1 MPKLSRM
8 PRLTRM
14 SRLSV
19 SSLALMI
26 ALPAMA
32 QDGGETEVL
41 LDEIVVTAN
50 REATRISETGA
61 SVKIVNQ
68 EDLRAGGDAG
78 IAGYFRRLAGFTV
91 NTRGTIGTQ
100 AGLLIRG
107 ASQNYLGATIDGIDV
122 TDPSNTQVAF
132 DFGQLMTAGIGR
144 VEVLKG
150 SQSALYGAGAVGG
163 VVSIETLRPTK
174 DGLHQEI
181 SAEAGSFNTA
191 SLAYSLTF
199 RNDTTELAATLS
211 HIQTDGFSNA
221 AESEGNTEADG
232 FKNDRLSFYAAR
244 TLDNGAKLGVNG
256 FVEQSESDYDPA
268 FYMPA
273 TSIGLLNAPASDLI
287 SLGDGATSD
296 EVLTRNSLGLRAFLE
311 TSTGAVDHKASI
323 SAFRIRRDYYENE
336 ALGFGY
342 DTNGSLFDFSDDFY
356 TSVVQTVVET
366 GYIGT
371 RLKAE
376 YQAGFDSLGG
386 RVVLGFDALTERLE
400 QSGYF
405 GSSDNSTQRAG
416 AFGEYSTT
424 LASGAEVA
432 LSGRV
437 DNHSLFGA
445 LPTMRVAVLQ
455 PLSGDVLLRMQAGT
469 GYRAPSNFELY
480 SAFGATSLQ
489 AENSSS
495 ADIGLEVT
503 TQNGSILR
511 GTAFFLAVDNLIDYD
526 FNSTICPAAQGPT
539 GQPGCYDQVNG
550 TSIRRGLELEAELN
564 LDDDLKMDAAYTYT
578 DSQTNASTA
587 WAQIPR
593 HQVSLG
599 LTGSL
604 TDSVTGRVDLVSA
617 FNRPNWGDGTAAPD
631 FTVVNATIAR
641 DFGNGTEAYLRI
653 ENLTDEQY
661 QLVQRYGTSGRAVYA
676 GIRASF

>member
-1 MPKLSRM
+1 
-8 PRLTRM
+8 M

-19 SSLALMI
+19 SLLALLI
-26 ALPAMA
+26 AMPAAA
-32 QDGGETEVL
+32 QDGGETDVL

-50 REATRISETGA
+50 REATRLSETGA
-61 SVKIVNQ
+61 SVKIVTQ
-68 EDLRAGGDAG
+68 EDLRASGDAG
-78 IAGYFRRLAGFTV
+78 LAGYFRRLSGFTV

-132 DFGQLMTAGIGR
+132 DFGQLTTAGIGR

-191 SLAYSLTF
+191 SLTYSLAF
-199 RNDTTELAATLS
+199 RNASTELAATLS
-211 HIQTDGFSNA
+211 HVQTDGFSNA

-244 TLDNGAKLGVNG
+244 VLDNGAKLGVNG

-273 TSIGLLNAPASDLI
+273 SSIGLPNVPASDQI

-296 EVLTRNSLGLRAFLE
+296 EVLTRNSLGLRAFYE
-311 TSTGAVDHKASI
+311 TSTGAVDHKASL

-342 DTNGSLFDFSDDFY
+342 NIANPIDFTDDFY
-356 TSVVQTVVET
+356 TSVVETVVET

-371 RLKAE
+371 RLKAD
-376 YQAGFDSLGG
+376 YQAGFDGLGG
-386 RVVLGFDALTERLE
+386 RVVLGFDALSERLQ

-405 GSSDNSTQRAG
+405 GSADNSTQRLG
-416 AFGEYSTT
+416 LFGEYSTT

-432 LSGRV
+432 VSGRV
-437 DNHSLFGA
+437 DNHSLFGT

-455 PLSGDVLLRMQAGT
+455 PVFGDTVLRMQAGT

-489 AENSSS
+489 AEHSSS
-495 ADIGLEVT
+495 ADIGLETT
-503 TQNGSILR
+503 TQNGSVLR
-511 GTAFFLAVDNLIDYD
+511 GTVFFLAVDNLIDYD

-539 GQPGCYDQVNG
+539 GQPGCYDQVAG
-550 TSIRRGLELEAELN
+550 TSIRRGVELEAELN
-564 LDDDLKMDAAYTYT
+564 LGDDLIMDIAYTYT

-593 HQVSLG
+593 HQVALG
-599 LTGSL
+599 FSGSL
-604 TDSVTGRVDLVSA
+604 SDTITGRVDLVSA
-617 FNRPNWGDGTAAPD
+617 FNRPNWDDGSAAPD
-631 FTVVNATIAR
+631 FTVVNATISH
-641 DFGNGTEAYLRI
+641 DFRNGTEAYLRF
-653 ENLTDEQY
+653 ENLTDEDY
-661 QLVQRYGTSGRAVYA
+661 QLVQHYGTSGRAVYA